1 MIIYIILT
9 EQIITTEIFIEKFND
24 ISLRFNT
31 TAKGCS
37 EIFPNSLLGQK
48 KKKKSSATKS
58 LLRFLKALS
67 SCHYVFWG
75 RYMLFQDRGS
85 SVILLVNVKALTV

>member
-1 MIIYIILT
+1 MTFLYVLT
-9 EQIITTEIFIEKFND
+9 N
-24 ISLRFNT
+24 
-31 TAKGCS
+31 TAKGRS

-48 KKKKSSATKS
+48 KKGSVTKS

-67 SCHYVFWG
+67 SCQYVFWG